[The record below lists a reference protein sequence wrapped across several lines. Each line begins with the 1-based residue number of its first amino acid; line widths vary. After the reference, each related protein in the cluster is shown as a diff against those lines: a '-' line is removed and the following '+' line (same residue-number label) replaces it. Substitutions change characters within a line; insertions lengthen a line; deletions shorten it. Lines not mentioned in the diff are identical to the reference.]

1 MEKAEQRSRRSEE
14 AALAMERGGATK
26 TERRRDRS
34 VLPAHIAGRRS
45 RPGSSSAPQRGEM
58 GEGRR
63 RREEKCREEDD
74 GWEAMGS
81 S

>member
-26 TERRRDRS
+26 TERRRGRWL
-34 VLPAHIAGRRS
+34 LPAHIAGRRS
-45 RPGSSSAPQRGEM
+45 RPGPSGAPQRGGM

-63 RREEKCREEDD
+63 RREEKRREEDD
-74 GWEAMGS
+74 GWEVTGS